1 MKVIF
6 KIKEISK
13 IIKFLL
19 TQKNI
24 YVTIH
29 IADEKIMLNL
39 GIFFLAWKGLLYE
52 KRVWFRSW

>member
-39 GIFFLAWKGLLYE
+39 GIFFLA
-52 KRVWFRSW
+52 